1 MKLKP
6 AMMVQAMPEASTA
19 SRTACLVMN
28 TVPSMHGSFTAI
40 SGLLPY
46 SDGTNRCTPAAF
58 ASSSSSSCSFKAAP
72 VAMTQLGSWGKL
84 LPRGDTGVPVSL
96 AWLT

>member
-6 AMMVQAMPEASTA
+6 AMLVQAMPEATTA

-28 TVPSMHGSFTAI
+28 TVPSMHGSCNAI
-40 SGLLPY
+40 PGLLPY

-72 VAMTQLGSWGKL
+72 EVLTQLNTKWLDSWARM
-84 LPRGDTGVPVSL
+84 LP
-96 AWLT
+96 